1 MKILFDCPTP
11 VLFAH
16 GGAQIQ
22 IEQTKAGLEANGVE
36 VEYLRWWDAT
46 QTGDL
51 VHFFGT
57 ASNSYL
63 NLARS
68 MGKPVVMTNLFTE
81 ACNRSPARLAR
92 QGWVMRTALHLPL
105 IKQIKW
111 QLNWL
116 TYQNATHNVVGLE
129 CERVVL
135 EKAFGVAR
143 ERISLVPL
151 GLSDTYLRA
160 GAGQRQE
167 AHLIC
172 TGTITERKN
181 SVALAQL
188 AHRAEVPIL
197 FVGKP
202 YSMND
207 LYWRRFQELTDGRL
221 VKYQPHVAS
230 ESEMIRLLQAARGFV
245 LMSQFENWC
254 LSAHEAI
261 ACGLPLLVPDQ
272 NWSRERFGEQVR
284 YFPTHGDNS
293 ENTAIL
299 KQFYND
305 SPRLSAPA
313 IQLDSWGEAGRQLKI
328 IYQKVLGA

>member
-1 MKILFDCPTP
+1 MKVLIDCHTTA
-11 VLFAH
+11 LFAH

-22 IEQTKAGLEANGVE
+22 IEQTKAGLEAHGVE
-36 VEYLRWWDAT
+36 VEYLRWWDET
-46 QTGDL
+46 QPCDL

-57 ASNSYL
+57 ASNFYL
-63 NLARS
+63 NLAHIA
-68 MGKPVVMTNLFTE
+68 GKPVVMTNLFTE
-81 ACNRSPARLAR
+81 ACNRSPARLAL
-92 QGWVMRTALHLPL
+92 QGCVIRTAMHLPL
-105 IKQIKW
+105 IKQIKG
-111 QLNWL
+111 QLSWL

-135 EKAFGVAR
+135 EKAFGVPR

-151 GLSDTYLRA
+151 GLSDTYLQA

-202 YSMND
+202 YSATD
-207 LYWRRFQELTDGRL
+207 PYWRRFQELTDGRL
-221 VKYQPHVAS
+221 VKYQPHIAS
-230 ESEMIRLLQAARGFV
+230 ESEMIRLLQGSRGFV

-272 NWSRERFGEQVR
+272 NWSRERFGERVR
-284 YFPTHGDNS
+284 YFPKLGDNS
-293 ENTAIL
+293 ENVAVL
-299 KQFYND
+299 KQFYAD
-305 SPRLSAPA
+305 SQRLSAPA
-313 IQLDSWGEAGRQLKI
+313 IPLASWADAGRQLKA
-328 IYQKVLGA
+328 IYEKVLRT